1 MDSIRHAPRHLYE
14 YRWDMLDETH
24 LQLMRLLLTMT
35 YGAKTWPLTTQAKNN
50 LAAAQTNIN
59 ITYRDR
65 KTNICELDDYWK
77 GTIWQRIAQ
86 DRQMWKQ
93 HQAFAQ
99 PRDTMTAQ

>member
-24 LQLMRLLLTMT
+24 LQLMRLLVTMT
-35 YGAKTWPLTTQAKNN
+35 YGAKTWALTTQAKNN
-50 LAAAQTNIN
+50 LAAAQTKMERSMLN

-77 GTIWQRIAQ
+77 GIPSGRG
-86 DRQMWKQ
+86 
-93 HQAFAQ
+93 
-99 PRDTMTAQ
+99 